1 MYVEEDILYYIA
13 QKENLKMVYSPG
25 VRILHKEK
33 SSTKSMNKTSK
44 EMKLF
49 YYRNMCKS
57 LKVFLYLT
65 KNYQIEQEFLLDD

>member
-1 MYVEEDILYYIA
+1 MLKRYSLLYA
-13 QKENLKMVYSPG
+13 LKENLKMIYSPE

-44 EMKLF
+44 DMKLF

-57 LKVFLYLT
+57 LKVFLDLT
-65 KNYQIEQEFLLDD
+65 KHYKEEHQALLDD